1 MKEIKFNKN
10 EYNSFKDF
18 YHDICI
24 KLRKNRFID
33 WRDNYEDLCYDG
45 NMLNEFLW
53 YCHDDN
59 NKYIFLNFDLEEI
72 KNKKTYENY
81 EWRIIL
87 EVFREHV
94 QEFPNNQL
102 EFRNE

>member
-1 MKEIKFNKN
+1 MKEIIFNKD

-18 YHDICI
+18 YHDLYF
-24 KLRKNRFID
+24 KLDGKNTID
-33 WRDNYEDLCYDG
+33 FENIEDLYYSADI
-45 NMLNEFLW
+45 LTEFLW
-53 YCHDDN
+53 YKAEEN

-94 QEFPNNQL
+94 EEFPNNEI